1 MTIKQMKRISRD
13 KIINE
18 IAFLAGGLTSAC
30 QVRAIICAY
39 LYVDLV
45 SDAEYRE
52 YCDLILQVENK
63 RISQNDF

>member
-1 MTIKQMKRISRD
+1 MTIKQMKNIARD

-18 IAFLAGGLTSAC
+18 IAYLAGGLTTAC
-30 QVRAIICAY
+30 QVRAIVCAY
-39 LYVDLV
+39 FYVDLV

-63 RISQNDF
+63 RISE